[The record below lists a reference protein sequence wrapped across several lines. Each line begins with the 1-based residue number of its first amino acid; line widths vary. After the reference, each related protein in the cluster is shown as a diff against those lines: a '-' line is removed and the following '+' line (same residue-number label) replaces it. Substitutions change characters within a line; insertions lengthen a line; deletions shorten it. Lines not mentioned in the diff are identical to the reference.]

1 MDSNIIRA
9 KYIILDYSKK
19 LKLLKMSI
27 DIQKLYEII
36 DRSSVITDKDL
47 LNDTYCKPI
56 LDGTSKTPI
65 VAILPKNTEQ
75 IQALFR
81 YFREIKEINVV
92 IISSQTSPKFLDD
105 TVSTDNTVIIDLKNM
120 KEIPF
125 INKRNRVCV
134 VEPGVTWD
142 ELIPKLKEHGMR
154 PLAPFLHRPG
164 KSALA
169 AVLDRE
175 PHMIP
180 KKQFD
185 ISDPLLCMEVVFGNG
200 EMFRTG
206 EAAGPQTIEE
216 NRKFGGALT
225 NPLGPGQTDIFRLIQ
240 GAKGSYGCV
249 SWISMQCDLIPEKR
263 VIRFIES
270 DLIEPLSE
278 IFYSTIKKRW
288 IEEAFIVNKNL
299 FKATFPST
307 SGALKEYILIYAI
320 NGYELFPEDKIAY
333 QTASCNEVISEIG
346 LEAKNSIAGITQK
359 DVEPLLDGHTVNPHP
374 KYSEKNIAVDL
385 FYNTTLDRLQDHLSA
400 AKKILNTHGFPSER
414 TNIYIQ
420 PVIQAR
426 AVNVEFSL
434 LADRPDF
441 AGKSQELALEK
452 VNILVKDIAKYVASN
467 GAFFSRSY
475 PLINDL
481 AFLDHNEVFQEG
493 LRKLKRIFDPD
504 NILNQGQLIF

>member
-1 MDSNIIRA
+1 
-9 KYIILDYSKK
+9 
-19 LKLLKMSI
+19 MSI
-27 DIQKLYEII
+27 DIQKLYEVI
-36 DRSSVITDKDL
+36 DKSDVITDIDV

-92 IISSQTSPKFLDD
+92 IVSSQTSPKFLND
-105 TVSTDNTVIIDLKNM
+105 TVSSEKTVIIDLKNM

-134 VEPGVTWD
+134 VEPGVTWN

-206 EAAGPQTIEE
+206 EAAGPQSIEE

-225 NPLGPGQTDIFRLIQ
+225 NPLGPGQTDIFRIIQ

-270 DLIEPLSE
+270 NLIEPLTE
-278 IFYSTIKKRW
+278 FLYSSIKKRW
-288 IEEAFIVNKNL
+288 IEEAFIINSNL
-299 FKATFPST
+299 LKAIFPSIGE
-307 SGALKEYILIYAI
+307 SLKEYIMIYAI

-333 QTASCNEVISEIG
+333 QTASCNEILSEIG
-346 LEAKNSIAGITQK
+346 LEAKESVAGITQK
-359 DVEPLLDGHTVNPHP
+359 DVEPIIDGNTVEPHP
-374 KYSEKNIAVDL
+374 KYSEKRIAVDL
-385 FYNTTLDRLQDHLSA
+385 FYNTTLNRLQNHLSV
-400 AKKILNTHGFPSER
+400 AKEILNKHGFPSER

-441 AGKSQELALEK
+441 GGKSQQFALEK
-452 VNILVKDIAKYVASN
+452 VNELAREIAIYVASN

-481 AFLDHNEVFQEG
+481 AFSDYNEVFQAVSYTH
-493 LRKLKRIFDPD
+493 LTLPTTPYV
-504 NILNQGQLIF
+504 

>member
-1 MDSNIIRA
+1 
-9 KYIILDYSKK
+9 
-19 LKLLKMSI
+19 MSI
-27 DIQKLYEII
+27 DPKKIDEIV
-36 DRSSVITDKDL
+36 DESGVVTDTGI

-56 LDGTSKTPI
+56 LDGTSNTPI
-65 VAILPKNTEQ
+65 LAILPKKTEQ
-75 IQALFR
+75 IQELFR
-81 YFREIKEINVV
+81 YFREIKDINVV
-92 IISSQTSPKFLDD
+92 TVSSQTSPKFLND
-105 TVSTDNTVIIDLKNM
+105 TMCSENTVIIDLKNM
-120 KEIPF
+120 KDVPF

-142 ELIPKLKEHGMR
+142 ELILKLKEHGMR

-169 AVLDRE
+169 SVLDRE

-206 EAAGPQTIEE
+206 EAAGPQSIEE

-225 NPLGPGQTDIFRLIQ
+225 NPLGPGQTDIFRIIQ

-263 VIRFIES
+263 VINFIES
-270 DLIEPLSE
+270 DLIESLIE
-278 IFYSTIKKRW
+278 FLYSAIRKRW
-288 IEEAFIVNKNL
+288 IDEAFIINDNL
-299 FKATFPST
+299 FKATFPSI
-307 SGALKEYILIYAI
+307 SGALKEYIMIYTI

-333 QTASCNEVISEIG
+333 QTASCNEILSEIG
-346 LEAKNSIAGITQK
+346 LEAKDSIAGITHK
-359 DVEPLLDGHTVNPHP
+359 DVEPILDGNTVEPHP

-385 FYNTTLDRLQDHLSA
+385 FYNTTLNRLQDHLSG
-400 AKKILNTHGFPSER
+400 AKETLNKHGFPSER

-441 AGKSQELALEK
+441 GGKSQEFALEK
-452 VNILVKDIAKYVASN
+452 VNELAKEIAKFVASN

-481 AFLDHNEVFQEG
+481 AFSDHNEVFQEG